1 MEPGNRRPGVPRRRA
16 QTAHDVVR
24 TGVGQEAAE
33 ATDLFAQRPQ
43 RVSNAATQS
52 ELQKSRWRRRTGET
66 NYNRDIETAC
76 VKFLQPGSPK
86 WVSLARRLGVKVRV
100 MSQYEIL
107 RGLTARSARPNPYY
121 GLSRHRGLGLLC
133 ANTGRPPTA

>member
-1 MEPGNRRPGVPRRRA
+1 MKPRNRRPRVPRRRA

-43 RVSNAATQS
+43 RISNAATQS

-66 NYNRDIETAC
+66 DYNRDIETAC
-76 VKFLQPGSPK
+76 VKFLQPGDNRRALEAELRDDVDMNTRPSSPIAFYRK
-86 WVSLARRLGVKVRV
+86 
-100 MSQYEIL
+100 
-107 RGLTARSARPNPYY
+107 RG
-121 GLSRHRGLGLLC
+121 
-133 ANTGRPPTA
+133 